1 MGLSGARTS
10 GRTSCTFAATI
21 STIHFRSNG
30 AICKK
35 CTGKWNASDKL
46 RALNGSSESFL
57 TASFLS
63 PLTSHTD
70 LVLLV
75 TESFASPD
83 KQRPKARRSD
93 HERDSSS
100 RFFWVSSASSVLET
114 YASQVSWNSRPNFA
128 SSQGPLLRSL
138 FPSAC
143 ATLPRISAA
152 WSRHNGVAVGPHA
165 RRRPGG
171 RQDRGAHL
179 CNRLVAFQPF
189 NAPAPVPRH
198 LAVNSRPAVDGTGA
212 RKNSRACMR
221 QASAQH
227 GNAPVIS
234 AGESAILA
242 HKLGE
247 LLALGVVLIVLT
259 NLDPCTLLEFAVTRV
274 DTLLDHVSIQRDARA
289 HGDLSSPSL
298 VHGNAGRS
306 EKWRDERGDME
317 RRDDRGSEWW
327 VQEEPAIAAAF
338 SRDGFVIVPGA
349 LSSSDVSS
357 FVAQLEAEL
366 SGSSGEAAELL
377 YDRTGPG
384 RISLND
390 RATWPTGKS
399 RRVVECA
406 PFPVAGASHW
416 HSLRSSPALAQA
428 LDSIVGKGCW
438 EMPFNGEPTER
449 HPGWTVDHEPRHWYF
464 PIVFPEH
471 EYPPAAH
478 SATSE
483 AGRASPDARRRILLH
498 SWRDELAVAPFT
510 AEAQDARGRWQPVSR
525 RRFRGKGWHIDVGPG
540 FPNDGLR
547 YAAGHPFQCVV
558 LLLLLSDSDAGGG
571 GTVMIPGSHRMVEAK
586 LKNEEPAGVSHEDL
600 NAWCV
605 QQVLTAV
612 KSETLCL
619 VDGDFH
625 TSIPDPGDGGG
636 SGDELPRIAT
646 QIVGN
651 SGDVVL
657 MHPLMVHCGS
667 TNLSSRVR
675 IMGNGMVRLRRD
687 VFEERG
693 GMYFVNES
701 TPAVAAHA
709 PPSR

>member
-1 MGLSGARTS
+1 
-10 GRTSCTFAATI
+10 
-21 STIHFRSNG
+21 
-30 AICKK
+30 
-35 CTGKWNASDKL
+35 
-46 RALNGSSESFL
+46 
-57 TASFLS
+57 
-63 PLTSHTD
+63 
-70 LVLLV
+70 
-75 TESFASPD
+75 
-83 KQRPKARRSD
+83 
-93 HERDSSS
+93 
-100 RFFWVSSASSVLET
+100 
-114 YASQVSWNSRPNFA
+114 
-128 SSQGPLLRSL
+128 
-138 FPSAC
+138 
-143 ATLPRISAA
+143 
-152 WSRHNGVAVGPHA
+152 
-165 RRRPGG
+165 
-171 RQDRGAHL
+171 
-179 CNRLVAFQPF
+179 
-189 NAPAPVPRH
+189 
-198 LAVNSRPAVDGTGA
+198 
-212 RKNSRACMR
+212 
-221 QASAQH
+221 
-227 GNAPVIS
+227 
-234 AGESAILA
+234 
-242 HKLGE
+242 
-247 LLALGVVLIVLT
+247 
-259 NLDPCTLLEFAVTRV
+259 
-274 DTLLDHVSIQRDARA
+274 
-289 HGDLSSPSL
+289 
-298 VHGNAGRS
+298 
-306 EKWRDERGDME
+306 ME

-510 AEAQDARGRWQPVSR
+510 AEARDARGRWQPVSR

-619 VDGDFH
+619 VDGDSH